1 MERCWLSYVIS
12 REMCREI
19 EENVEKD
26 KENENVEKD
35 KKNGDKYFKVLSK

>member
-1 MERCWLSYVIS
+1 MR
-12 REMCREI
+12 REI

-35 KKNGDKYFKVLSK
+35 KKNGDKYLKAPSK